1 MTCICS
7 FDRNTSF
14 TANEQRERIALSIH
28 LENISLPKNNLH
40 GIIIIQRVSFSFF
53 DEFRRER
60 ERFHLANLLVPII
73 RHLLH
78 FQNTCL
84 PRVFIRVNQHRT
96 LPRCLSLHSFEKRRK
111 IKDII
116 IRVIG
121 SLQTYE
127 YSPFC
132 LVLCNRDFTPSFYV
146 LSLSLWRTEFIFFL
160 LLLNRCTSCIMR
172 RKREFVTLIV
182 KVVALLLCH
191 ALDRIRASN
200 KHLLLLVSLV
210 NMKNNSSSSLY
221 ISSDRNFEVVFV
233 CWKERINGGVLIDK
247 FSIGFL
253 QPKF

>member
-28 LENISLPKNNLH
+28 LENISLPKNNLR
-40 GIIIIQRVSFSFF
+40 GIIIQRVSFSFF

-60 ERFHLANLLVPII
+60 ERFHLANLLIPII

-96 LPRCLSLHSFEKRRK
+96 NFLVAYRYSFEKRRK

-233 CWKERINGGVLIDK
+233 CWKERINGRVLIDEFRTISTK
-247 FSIGFL
+247 F
-253 QPKF
+253 

>member
-28 LENISLPKNNLH
+28 LENISLPKNNLR
-40 GIIIIQRVSFSFF
+40 GIIIQRVSFSFF

-60 ERFHLANLLVPII
+60 ERFHLANLLIPII

-84 PRVFIRVNQHRT
+84 PRVFIRVNQHQRT

-132 LVLCNRDFTPSFYV
+132 LVLCNRDFTPSFF
-146 LSLSLWRTEFIFFL
+146 SLSLLRLISLSLANRIYFFSSPFEQMYVVYYEKEERVCNF
-160 LLLNRCTSCIMR
+160 NR
-172 RKREFVTLIV
+172 
-182 KVVALLLCH
+182 
-191 ALDRIRASN
+191 
-200 KHLLLLVSLV
+200 
-210 NMKNNSSSSLY
+210 
-221 ISSDRNFEVVFV
+221 
-233 CWKERINGGVLIDK
+233 
-247 FSIGFL
+247 
-253 QPKF
+253 

>member
-1 MTCICS
+1 MYLYS

-96 LPRCLSLHSFEKRRK
+96 NFLVAYRYSFEKRRK

-221 ISSDRNFEVVFV
+221 ISSDRSFEVVFV

>member
-28 LENISLPKNNLH
+28 LENISLPKNNLR
-40 GIIIIQRVSFSFF
+40 GIIIQRVSFSFF

-60 ERFHLANLLVPII
+60 ERFHLANLLIPII

-96 LPRCLSLHSFEKRRK
+96 NFLVAYRYSFEKRRK

-200 KHLLLLVSLV
+200 KHLLLLVSLI
-210 NMKNNSSSSLY
+210 NMKDNSSSSLFMY
-221 ISSDRNFEVVFV
+221 ISRNFEVVFV
-233 CWKERINGGVLIDK
+233 CWKERINGRVLIDEFRTISTK
-247 FSIGFL
+247 F
-253 QPKF
+253 

>member
-28 LENISLPKNNLH
+28 LENISLPKNNLR
-40 GIIIIQRVSFSFF
+40 GIIIQRVSFSFF

-60 ERFHLANLLVPII
+60 ERFHLANLLIPII

-84 PRVFIRVNQHRT
+84 PRVFIRVNQHQRT